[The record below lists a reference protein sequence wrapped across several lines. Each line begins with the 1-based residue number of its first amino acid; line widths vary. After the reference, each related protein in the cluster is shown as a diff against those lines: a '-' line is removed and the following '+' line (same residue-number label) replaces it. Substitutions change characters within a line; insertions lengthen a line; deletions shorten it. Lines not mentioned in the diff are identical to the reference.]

1 MKWARAR
8 SFNEGAKVFSTQLSQ
23 GGMAMK
29 KLIGLMALALL
40 LSFSTSTLVFA
51 GDPTPAPAPT
61 DEQDKKNPSGPKADA
76 GDEKKDEKKDD
87 KGGK

>member
-1 MKWARAR
+1 
-8 SFNEGAKVFSTQLSQ
+8 
-23 GGMAMK
+23 MK

-40 LSFSTSTLVFA
+40 LSFSASTLVYA
-51 GDPTPAPAPT
+51 GDPAPAPT
-61 DEQDKKNPSGPKADA
+61 QEKDKKNPSGPKADA